1 MSVPAAATDSRASR
15 AEMYV
20 LAIGFGANARFEG
33 RTVWVAEGMAP
44 GIAFEIL
51 WDTLNV
57 ADLRERPMS
66 DTHKRSQIS
75 LRTPNEDIAAFD
87 KIALVLQRD
96 RTWVMLRAFRLYLE
110 GEGSDLLRD
119 AEGLASLDRGEG
131 QDFDVAMDELES
143 IVAEAALREA
153 S

>member
-1 MSVPAAATDSRASR
+1 
-15 AEMYV
+15 
-20 LAIGFGANARFEG
+20 
-33 RTVWVAEGMAP
+33 
-44 GIAFEIL
+44 
-51 WDTLNV
+51 
-57 ADLRERPMS
+57 MS
-66 DTHKRSQIS
+66 DIHKRSQIS

-87 KIALVLQRD
+87 QIAKVLQRD

-119 AEGLASLDRGEG
+119 AEGLASLERGEG

-143 IVAEAALREA
+143 IIAEAAIRKA

>member
-1 MSVPAAATDSRASR
+1 
-15 AEMYV
+15 
-20 LAIGFGANARFEG
+20 
-33 RTVWVAEGMAP
+33 
-44 GIAFEIL
+44 
-51 WDTLNV
+51 
-57 ADLRERPMS
+57 MS

-87 KIALVLQRD
+87 RIAKVLQRD

-131 QDFDVAMDELES
+131 QDFDIAMDELEN